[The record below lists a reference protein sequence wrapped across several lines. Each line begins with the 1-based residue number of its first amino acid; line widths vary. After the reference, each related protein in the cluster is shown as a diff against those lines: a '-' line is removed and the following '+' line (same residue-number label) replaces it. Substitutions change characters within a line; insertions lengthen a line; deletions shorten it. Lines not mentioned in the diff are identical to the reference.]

1 MSQESSKPDSNC
13 LQVDLS
19 GQRLGDFQLLRRLGR
34 GAMAEVY
41 LAEQNSLG
49 RRVAVKVLKPSL
61 AGDSTYLA
69 RFQREAQAAAALVHA
84 NIVQIY
90 EVGHR
95 DAYHYIAQEYVEGQ
109 NLREWIGRHG
119 PPEPTVALSIM
130 LQTAAALAKA
140 GEQGIVHRDIKPE
153 NILLTRSGEAKVADF
168 GLARF
173 AREESLDLTQVGV
186 TLGTPLYM
194 SPEQVEG
201 RTLDPRSDIYSLGV
215 TYYHMLV
222 GTPPF
227 LGETALGVAVQHLKK
242 QPKPLDELRPDL
254 PPAFSRIVHR
264 MLAKEPAGRYSS
276 ALELLRELRR
286 LQQDLFADSWPEDLP
301 GCDLFATGL
310 AGQSGPSITRQLEQS
325 MQAVAVSSAAAPR
338 RRRWLWMF
346 ACAASFAVGL
356 TLAGFTAGAGILP
369 TKTSTRFASRQP
381 TALAQIYLACQLGT
395 EEAWKSVEKYY
406 PTSVSLVRRAKQ
418 QLARLYL
425 RESRYDEALAIFEQ
439 FASAGPSEEYR
450 AFGLAGKAAIL
461 TLRKQYRE
469 SASVMETLWPIRDR
483 LRDAQMQ
490 QLVQTVL
497 RKNRA
502 EVGPNPSH
510 AEWQKWLDDRFG
522 EPD

>member
-1 MSQESSKPDSNC
+1 MSQESSKPDSNAP
-13 LQVDLS
+13 QVDLS

-41 LAEQNSLG
+41 LAEQSSLG
-49 RRVAVKVLKPSL
+49 RRVAIKVLKPDL

-90 EVGHR
+90 EVGQR

-109 NLREWIGRHG
+109 NLREWIARNG
-119 PPEPTVALSIM
+119 PPEPAVALSIM
-130 LQTAAALAKA
+130 LQAAAALAKA

-153 NILLTRSGEAKVADF
+153 NILLTRSGEVKVADF

-242 QPKPLDELRPDL
+242 EPKALDELRPDL
-254 PPAFSRIVHR
+254 PPAFSRVVHK
-264 MLAKEPAGRYSS
+264 MLAKEPAARYPS

-286 LQQDLFADSWPEDLP
+286 LQQELFADTWPEDLP
-301 GCDLFATGL
+301 GCDLFVTGL
-310 AGQSGPSITRQLEQS
+310 TGQSGPSITRQLEQS
-325 MQAVAVSSAAAPR
+325 MQAAAVCSAATSPR
-338 RRRWLWMF
+338 RPWLW
-346 ACAASFAVGL
+346 ALAYAASFAAGL
-356 TLAGFTAGAGILP
+356 VLARFTAGAPLLP
-369 TKTSTRFASRQP
+369 TKPASRFVSRQP
-381 TALAQIYLACQLGT
+381 TPLAQIYLACQLGT
-395 EEAWKSVEKYY
+395 EDAWQSVEKYY
-406 PTSVSLVRRAKQ
+406 PSNHSLVRRAKQ

-439 FASAGPSEEYR
+439 FASTGPSDEYR
-450 AFGLAGKAAIL
+450 VFGLAGKAAIL
-461 TLRKQYRE
+461 TLRKQYHD
-469 SASVMETLWPIRDR
+469 SARVLETLWPMRDK
-483 LRDAQMQ
+483 LRDLQMQ

-497 RKNRA
+497 KKNRA

-522 EPD
+522 EPE